1 MDIATYTAQ
10 ITHNFPLIT
19 IKTAQ
24 PITHGWDSFV
34 LIVNDD
40 LIFRF
45 PMHDDALAYL
55 QKELGL
61 LPALEPTLSTPI
73 PHFSLIG
80 HGTGAYPFTFVG
92 YKKLEGLA
100 LEDEQITS
108 AQLMALAPS
117 LATFLS
123 ELHRFPLDLAVQAGM
138 QDQMSVPWS
147 ERYRSRYTLLQQ
159 RVFPRLDTTLQAKSR
174 DIWERFLENE
184 ALFAFQPRLIHC
196 DLLGDHILCNPQHGL
211 LTGVIDWGDSTIGDP
226 AIDFAGLHLRGGREF
241 TERVL
246 ADYQGTIDDAFWQRL
261 DFYTRYKPFSEL
273 IYGSFVNEQIFEQ
286 GKEGLRLL

>member
-1 MDIATYTAQ
+1 MEIATYTAL
-10 ITHNFPLIT
+10 ITHNFPQIT
-19 IKTAQ
+19 IRTVQ

-34 LIVNDD
+34 LVVNDE

-45 PMHDDALAYL
+45 PMRDDAMSYL

-61 LPALEPTLSTPI
+61 LPVLEPTLSTSI

-80 HGTGAYPFTFVG
+80 HGTGDYPYTFVG

-100 LEDEQITS
+100 LEDEQITD

-117 LATFLS
+117 LGTFFS
-123 ELHRFPLDLAVQAGM
+123 ELHRFPVDLAVQAGM
-138 QDQMSVPWS
+138 QDQMPVPWR
-147 ERYRSRYTLLQQ
+147 ERYQGRYAMLQQ
-159 RVFPRLDTTLQAKSR
+159 RVFPRLDAPLQAKSR
-174 DIWERFLENE
+174 RLWERFLDNE

-196 DLLGDHILCNPQHGL
+196 DLLGGHIFCDPQHGL

-226 AIDFAGLHLRGGREF
+226 AIDFVGLHLRGGREF
-241 TERVL
+241 IERVL
-246 ADYQGTIDDAFWQRL
+246 AHYQGTIDDAFWQRL
-261 DFYTRYKPFSEL
+261 DFYTHYKPFSEL
-273 IYGSFVNEQIFEQ
+273 IYGSFGNEQIFEQ